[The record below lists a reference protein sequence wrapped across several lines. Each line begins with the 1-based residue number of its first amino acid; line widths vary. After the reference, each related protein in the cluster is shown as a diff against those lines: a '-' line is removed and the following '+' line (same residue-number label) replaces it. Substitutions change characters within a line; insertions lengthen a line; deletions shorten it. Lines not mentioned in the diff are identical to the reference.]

1 MEKWGARGHLEPV
14 QLVVKSRF
22 QAEQCLLLL
31 AQLLQPAQH
40 LDPSRP
46 PGRSMM
52 TPPPRYRKGKS
63 GLGGAGGT
71 PLPTGACARFPFVD
85 VNSCISKLG
94 CKSKTSNSGDENS
107 LKERVLAMSRTWGYK
122 WSDTEYQVIQLN
134 SAVLSSVEAT
144 LAPPNFSHQQT
155 GHQYKSPTELKAQA
169 GGDSWLQERGFQVG
183 LCKLE
188 GKKVNYFKLDS
199 AFLC

>member
-1 MEKWGARGHLEPV
+1 MNEPQPKPTGSIFLEGWTHNLKSSPPRCLSTPPGPGATARWGKANRPQTPGLHVEPGGLGRGNNWMEKWGARGHLEPV

-107 LKERVLAMSRTWGYK
+107 LKERVLAM
-122 WSDTEYQVIQLN
+122 
-134 SAVLSSVEAT
+134 
-144 LAPPNFSHQQT
+144 
-155 GHQYKSPTELKAQA
+155 
-169 GGDSWLQERGFQVG
+169 
-183 LCKLE
+183 
-188 GKKVNYFKLDS
+188 
-199 AFLC
+199 

>member
-1 MEKWGARGHLEPV
+1 MGGARGHLEPV

-22 QAEQCLLLL
+22 QAEQRLLLL

-40 LDPSRP
+40 LDPSSP

-85 VNSCISKLG
+85 VNSWLPKLG
-94 CKSKTSNSGDENS
+94 CKSKTSKLRGWELPKAKGVGDVKDLGIKMVRYRVSSNSAEQCCS
-107 LKERVLAMSRTWGYK
+107 LIRGGYSSSSKLQSPANRTSVQEPYWVEGSGKRRFLVTGKGFPSRTVQIRG
-122 WSDTEYQVIQLN
+122 
-134 SAVLSSVEAT
+134 
-144 LAPPNFSHQQT
+144 
-155 GHQYKSPTELKAQA
+155 
-169 GGDSWLQERGFQVG
+169 QES
-183 LCKLE
+183 
-188 GKKVNYFKLDS
+188 NYFKLDS
-199 AFLC
+199 AFLY